1 MKAQLIDGKRISAE
15 IKAEAAEEAAA
26 LKAKGITPCLA
37 VVLVGDDSASQV
49 YVNNKKK
56 ACEAVGIRSVSHV
69 LSGGT
74 TEEALLELIAKL
86 NADKDIHGILV
97 QMPVPK
103 QIDER
108 KVILAIDP
116 KKDVDCFHPVN
127 VGNLHTGGEGFLPC
141 TPAGIIELIKRSGHS
156 IEGKQCVVIGRS
168 NIVGKP
174 VAMLLM
180 QENGTVTICHSRT
193 RNLAEIC
200 RGADIIVSAVGKV
213 NTVTADMVKEGAI
226 LIDVGMNRNEAGKL
240 CGDVDF
246 ENVKEIAGAITPVS
260 RRRWPDDHRHADE
273 KLQHSRKNPEWIA
286 IKKNRKKILR
296 LIPLTFRESQGYSI
310 YIEEAD
316 YERKGSVCMKKGV
329 LKGIVCLV
337 VIVVIW
343 MAVSFRSKPL
353 SEEGEISL
361 ENFVVCRVQVME
373 IKNDTGYGRAAEIR
387 EKERMQKALDALG
400 EIEVRKMMPWE
411 KLPSDRQ
418 GQETYYTMMIRYD
431 SETEGRYE
439 SLACWE
445 GGRIDFRDTAY
456 MTTGKEKTKATD
468 LLEALLQ
475 EYETAE

>member
-86 NADKDIHGILV
+86 NADQDIHGILV

-174 VAMLLM
+174 VAMLFM
-180 QENGTVTICHSRT
+180 QENGTVQNKESGG
-193 RNLAEIC
+193 NLS
-200 RGADIIVSAVGKV
+200 G
-213 NTVTADMVKEGAI
+213 
-226 LIDVGMNRNEAGKL
+226 
-240 CGDVDF
+240 
-246 ENVKEIAGAITPVS
+246 
-260 RRRWPDDHRHADE
+260 
-273 KLQHSRKNPEWIA
+273 
-286 IKKNRKKILR
+286 
-296 LIPLTFRESQGYSI
+296 
-310 YIEEAD
+310 
-316 YERKGSVCMKKGV
+316 
-329 LKGIVCLV
+329 
-337 VIVVIW
+337 
-343 MAVSFRSKPL
+343 
-353 SEEGEISL
+353 
-361 ENFVVCRVQVME
+361 
-373 IKNDTGYGRAAEIR
+373 
-387 EKERMQKALDALG
+387 
-400 EIEVRKMMPWE
+400 
-411 KLPSDRQ
+411 
-418 GQETYYTMMIRYD
+418 
-431 SETEGRYE
+431 GRYHCQR
-439 SLACWE
+439 S
-445 GGRIDFRDTAY
+445 GQGKHSDGRS
-456 MTTGKEKTKATD
+456 GKGRCD
-468 LLEALLQ
+468 SH
-475 EYETAE
+475 